1 MALGRQDGKIGSD
14 KRLLQD
20 KAWGEGDVQRPAVLM
35 ASCSQVGLYLEARA
49 EIACYMG
56 IVGGENHRLD
66 ILISHVF
73 NEKTMIFTCLT

>member
-49 EIACYMG
+49 EIAC
-56 IVGGENHRLD
+56 IWVLWVEKIID
-66 ILISHVF
+66 WILWISSF
-73 NEKTMIFTCLT
+73 LMFSMRKQ